1 MVYVTS
7 DIRGDIEAFKNL
19 LIRLKYIPYRYPIGD
34 LFIIAGNWIGDG
46 GDEVLD
52 YFLPMLERKEVV
64 LLKGRQEYQVQKT
77 LNIIIFEGR

>member
-19 LIRLKYIPYRYPIGD
+19 LIRLKHIPYRYPIGD

-46 GDEVLD
+46 GAEVLE
-52 YFLPMLERKEVV
+52 YCLAMVECKVV
-64 LLKGRQEYQVQKT
+64 VVLKGRQ
-77 LNIIIFEGR
+77 